1 MMSEGHAEYDNTMA
15 MNGALGGLVGITENC
30 SVVEPWAA
38 VVIGMISGFVYVL
51 SSKLLV
57 MLKIDD
63 AVDAIPVHFFCGI
76 WGCIATGLF
85 AAPRLIAMTYDWD
98 SAGLLYGGGK
108 LLGIELVGIL
118 FIFGWTAGL
127 MFPFLFILK
136 ILGLFRVDPTEERVG
151 LDISHHKGSAYD
163 MPSDATQKDV
173 DIGA

>member
-1 MMSEGHAEYDNTMA
+1 MSEGHVEYDNTMA

-76 WGCIATGLF
+76 WGCITTGLF

-98 SAGLLYGGGK
+98 SAGLLYG
-108 LLGIELVGIL
+108 
-118 FIFGWTAGL
+118 
-127 MFPFLFILK
+127 
-136 ILGLFRVDPTEERVG
+136 
-151 LDISHHKGSAYD
+151 
-163 MPSDATQKDV
+163 
-173 DIGA
+173 